1 MRSVNG
7 QFGKLHICFG
17 KMIFYLFTLLPF
29 YLFTSCT
36 QDAYEKGEGDYS
48 LMRGDFAEANVNS
61 NREITSIITD
71 EGETLP
77 LTTLQTAQWIS
88 RPDTIYRCMLYYNKV
103 KGSDG
108 KPAAEVISL
117 GKVLCLYIKPL
128 TIFEKTYKDD
138 PVKFESLWRSKSG
151 KYLNLHLQLKTGY
164 TEDSTAVQKLDV
176 VSDTL
181 ITYPGGQRTLSV
193 LLYHDQ
199 ANVPEYYSTQAYVSI
214 PTTDLTVDSIRLY
227 LNTYSGPVVKTLP
240 LQ

>member
-29 YLFTSCT
+29 SLFISCT

-71 EGETLP
+71 EGEILP

-240 LQ
+240 VQ

>member
-29 YLFTSCT
+29 SLFISCT
-36 QDAYEKGEGDYS
+36 QDAYEKGEGAYS

-61 NREITSIITD
+61 NREVTSITTD
-71 EGETLP
+71 DGEILP
-77 LTTLQTAQWIS
+77 LTTLATAKWIS

-103 KGSDG
+103 KAADG
-108 KPAAEVISL
+108 KLAAEVISL
-117 GKVLCLYIKPL
+117 GRVPCLYVKPL
-128 TIFEKTYKDD
+128 TSFEKTYKDD
-138 PVKFESLWRSKSG
+138 PVKFESIWNSKSG

-176 VSDTL
+176 VTDSL
-181 ITYPGGQRTLSV
+181 ISYPSGRRTLSL

-199 ANVPEYYSTQAYVSI
+199 GNVPEYYSTQAYVSI
-214 PTTDLTVDSIRLY
+214 PTTDLAVDSIRLY
-227 LNTYSGPVVKTLP
+227 LNTYSGPVIKTLP
-240 LQ
+240 IQ

>member
-29 YLFTSCT
+29 SLFISCT
-36 QDAYEKGEGDYS
+36 QDAYEKGEGAYS

-61 NREITSIITD
+61 NREVTSITTD
-71 EGETLP
+71 DGEILP
-77 LTTLQTAQWIS
+77 LTTLATAKWIS

-103 KGSDG
+103 KAADG
-108 KPAAEVISL
+108 KLAAEVISL
-117 GKVLCLYIKPL
+117 GRVPCLYVKPL
-128 TIFEKTYKDD
+128 TSFEKTYKDD
-138 PVKFESLWRSKSG
+138 PVKFESIWNSKSG

-176 VSDTL
+176 VTDSL
-181 ITYPGGQRTLSV
+181 ISYPSGRRTLSL

-199 ANVPEYYSTQAYVSI
+199 GNVPEYYSTQAYVSI
-214 PTTDLTVDSIRLY
+214 PTTGLAVDSIRLY
-227 LNTYSGPVVKTLP
+227 LNTYSGPVIKTLP
-240 LQ
+240 I